1 MYATL
6 VLGITAFFLCLILTP
21 LCRNL
26 FLRLDIVDRPD
37 VDRKFHGKPIPR
49 VGGIPIVLSYA
60 GGLGIM
66 LLVAPTAAT
75 ISVQHKQLLWSL
87 LPATALVFV
96 IGVIDDIFGL
106 KPWQKLAGQ
115 TAAAIL
121 AVSLGARLTL
131 VNGHV
136 ASLWL
141 AVPLSLLWLLA
152 CTNALNLIDG
162 MDGLAAGVGLLA
174 SMATL
179 LAALLGHN
187 LGLAVATIPLVGC
200 LLAFLRYNFNPASI
214 FLGDCGSLTI
224 GFMLG
229 CFGLIWS
236 RRTGTMLGLAA
247 PLMTLALPL
256 IDVCL
261 SIARRY
267 LRSAPIFKGDR
278 GHIHHMML
286 ARGFNTKAATLVLYG
301 VCFIAA
307 FLALVQ
313 AFGDYRFHGL
323 VIIIFCVLVY
333 VGVNY
338 LGYIELAAAR
348 RTLSRKMILSVV
360 KEEVYLHEL
369 TQAVSR
375 IDTLPQYWDV
385 VRTVCK
391 DMNFTTVHMQMQ
403 GVHFEEAFEDKGA
416 APSWNLSLSLGSNG
430 SLRITRTAGHEA
442 PDYMMRALI
451 HLQKLIEEKELGVVP
466 KSVGKE
472 DSAPISLSGA
482 A

>member
-6 VLGITAFFLCLILTP
+6 VLGTTAFLLCLILTP

-26 FLRLDIVDRPD
+26 FLRLDVVDRPD
-37 VDRKFHGKPIPR
+37 ADRKFHGRPIPR
-49 VGGIPIVLSYA
+49 VGGIPIMLSYA

-75 ISVQHKQLLWSL
+75 ISVQHKELLWSL
-87 LPATALVFV
+87 LPAAGLVFV
-96 IGVIDDIFGL
+96 IGLIDDIVGL
-106 KPWQKLAGQ
+106 KPWQKLTGQ
-115 TAAAIL
+115 TTAAIV

-131 VNGHV
+131 FQGHV

-141 AVPLSLLWLLA
+141 SVPLSLVWLLA

-174 SMATL
+174 SLATL
-179 LAALLGHN
+179 LVAVLSHN
-187 LGLAVATIPLVGC
+187 LGLAVATVPLVGC

-236 RRTGTMLGLAA
+236 RHTGTMLGLAA

-261 SIARRY
+261 SIGRRY
-267 LRSAPIFKGDR
+267 LRNVPIFKGDR

-286 ARGFNTKAATLVLYG
+286 ARGFNTRAATLILYG
-301 VCFIAA
+301 VCVIAA

-313 AFGDYRFHGL
+313 TFGDYRFHGL
-323 VIIIFCVLVY
+323 VIIVFCVLVY

-360 KEEVYLHEL
+360 KEDVYLHEL

-375 IDTLPQYWDV
+375 IKTLPDYWDV
-385 VRTVCK
+385 VLAVCK

-403 GVHFEEAFEDKGA
+403 GVHFEEVLEDRGA
-416 APSWNLSLSLGSNG
+416 NPSWNLSLSLGPRG
-430 SLRITRTAGHEA
+430 SLRVTRTAGHEA
-442 PDYMMRALI
+442 PDYMMRALV
-451 HLQKLIEEKELGVVP
+451 HLQKLIEEKELSGVP
-466 KSVGKE
+466 KAVEAKG
-472 DSAPISLSGA
+472 SAPISLSGA

>member
-1 MYATL
+1 MYATI
-6 VLGITAFFLCLILTP
+6 VLGTTAFIFCLVLTP

-26 FLRLDIVDRPD
+26 FLRLNIVDRPD
-37 VDRKFHGKPIPR
+37 TDRKFHGRPVPR

-66 LLVAPTAAT
+66 LLIAPTAAT
-75 ISVQHKQLLWSL
+75 ISVQHKELLWSL
-87 LPATALVFV
+87 LPAAGLIFV
-96 IGVIDDIFGL
+96 TGVVDDIVGL
-106 KPWQKLAGQ
+106 KPWQKLAAE
-115 TAAAIL
+115 TVAAII
-121 AVSLGARLTL
+121 AVVLGARLSL
-131 VNGHV
+131 FEGHP
-136 ASLWL
+136 AFLWL
-141 AVPLSLLWLLA
+141 TAPLSLLWLLA

-174 SMATL
+174 SLATL
-179 LAALLGHN
+179 LAAILSHN
-187 LGLAVATIPLVGC
+187 LGLAVATVPLVGC
-200 LLAFLRYNFNPASI
+200 LLAFLCYNFNPASI

-261 SIARRY
+261 SIGRRY

-286 ARGFNTKAATLVLYG
+286 ARGFNTRAATLILYG
-301 VCFIAA
+301 VCIIAA
-307 FLALVQ
+307 FLALMQ
-313 AFGDYRFHGL
+313 TFGDYRFHGF
-323 VIIIFCVLVY
+323 IIIVFCVLVY

-369 TQAVSR
+369 TQAVAR
-375 IDTLPQYWDV
+375 ITSLPQYWDV
-385 VRTVCK
+385 VRTICK
-391 DMNFTTVHMQMQ
+391 DMNFTTVHMQMH
-403 GVHFEEAFEDKGA
+403 GIHFEEAMEDKGA
-416 APSWNLSLSLGSNG
+416 SPSWNISLSLGPHG
-430 SLRITRTAGHEA
+430 SLRVTRTAGHEA

-451 HLQKLIEEKELGVVP
+451 HLQNLIEQKELRGAAKAIEKE
-466 KSVGKE
+466 
-472 DSAPISLSGA
+472 DAAPISLSGA

>member
-1 MYATL
+1 MIATL
-6 VLGITAFFLCLILTP
+6 VLGTTAFLLCLILTP

-26 FLRLDIVDRPD
+26 FLRFDIVDRPD
-37 VDRKFHGKPIPR
+37 ADRKFHGRPIPR
-49 VGGIPIVLSYA
+49 VGGIAIVLSYA
-60 GGLGIM
+60 GALGIM
-66 LLVAPTAAT
+66 LLVAPAAAT

-87 LPATALVFV
+87 LPAAGLVFV
-96 IGVIDDIFGL
+96 IGVVDDIFGL
-106 KPWQKLAGQ
+106 KPWEKLALE
-115 TAAAIL
+115 TTAAIL
-121 AVSLGARLTL
+121 AVSLGARLAL
-131 VNGHV
+131 FHGHV

-141 AVPLSLLWLLA
+141 TVPLSLVWLLA

-174 SMATL
+174 SLATL
-179 LAALLGHN
+179 LVAILSHN
-187 LGLAVATIPLVGC
+187 LGLAVATVPLVGC

-236 RRTGTMLGLAA
+236 RSTGTMLGLAA

-267 LRSAPIFKGDR
+267 LRSAPIFQGDR

-286 ARGFNTKAATLVLYG
+286 ARGFNTRAATLMLYG
-301 VCFIAA
+301 VCVIAA
-307 FLALVQ
+307 SLALMQ
-313 AFGDYRFHGL
+313 TFGGDRFHGL
-323 VIIIFCVLVY
+323 VIIVFCVLVC

-369 TQAVSR
+369 TQAVSG
-375 IDTLPQYWDV
+375 ITTVPEYWDV
-385 VRTVCK
+385 VLRVCK
-391 DMNFTTVHMQMQ
+391 DMNFTTVHMEMR
-403 GVHFEEAFEDKGA
+403 GAHFEEVARDKDVS
-416 APSWNLSLSLGSNG
+416 PSWNVSLSLGPSG
-430 SLRITRTAGHEA
+430 SLSVTRSAGHDA
-442 PDYMMRALI
+442 PDYMMRALV
-451 HLQKLIEEKELGVVP
+451 HLQKLIEEKELSANPTPVAT
-466 KSVGKE
+466 E
-472 DSAPISLSGA
+472 DSTRISLTGA

>member
-1 MYATL
+1 MYAIL
-6 VLGITAFFLCLILTP
+6 VLGIVAFLFCLILTP

-26 FLRLDIVDRPD
+26 FLHFNIVDHPD
-37 VDRKFHGKPIPR
+37 AVRKLHGKPTPR
-49 VGGIPIVLSYA
+49 MGGIPIVLSYV

-66 LLVAPTAAT
+66 LLLAPTAAT

-87 LPATALVFV
+87 FPAAGLIFV
-96 IGVIDDIFGL
+96 TGVIDDVFGL
-106 KPWQKLAGQ
+106 KPFEKLTFQ
-115 TAAAIL
+115 TVAAVL
-121 AVSLGARLTL
+121 AVALGARVTL
-131 VNGHV
+131 FEGHV

-141 AVPLSLLWLLA
+141 SVPLSLLWLLA

-174 SMATL
+174 SVATL
-179 LAALLGHN
+179 LVAILSHN
-187 LGLAVATIPLVGC
+187 PGLAIATVPMVGC
-200 LLAFLRYNFNPASI
+200 LLAFLFYNFNPASI

-236 RRTGTMLGLAA
+236 GRTGNTLGLAA

-256 IDVCL
+256 IDVGL
-261 SIARRY
+261 SIGRRY
-267 LRSAPIFKGDR
+267 LRNVPIFKGDR

-286 ARGFNTKAATLVLYG
+286 ARGFNTRAATLILYG
-301 VCFIAA
+301 VCTIAGC
-307 FLALVQ
+307 LALIQ
-313 AFGDYRFHGL
+313 TFSANRFHGL
-323 VIIIFCVLVY
+323 VILVFCALVC

-369 TQAVSR
+369 TQALSG
-375 IDTLPQYWDV
+375 INTLPQYWDV
-385 VRTVCK
+385 ILTVCK
-391 DMNFTTVHMQMQ
+391 DLNFATVHMQMN
-403 GVHFEEAFEDKGA
+403 GVHFEEVLLDQDEK
-416 APSWNLSLSLGSNG
+416 PSWNISLSLGPRGN
-430 SLRITRTAGHEA
+430 LRVTRTAGCEA
-442 PDYMMRALI
+442 PDYMMRALV
-451 HLQKLIEEKELGVVP
+451 HLQKLIERKELSEVP
-466 KSVGKE
+466 KACASE
-472 DSAPISLSGA
+472 ESAPISLSGA

>member
-1 MYATL
+1 MLATL
-6 VLGITAFFLCLILTP
+6 VLGTTAFLLCLILTP

-37 VDRKFHGKPIPR
+37 ADRKFHCSPVPR
-49 VGGIPIVLSYA
+49 IGGIPIVLSYA

-75 ISVQHKQLLWSL
+75 ISVQHKELLWSL
-87 LPATALVFV
+87 LPAAGLIFITGL
-96 IGVIDDIFGL
+96 IDDIVGL

-115 TAAAIL
+115 TAGAIV
-121 AVSLGARLTL
+121 AVSLGARLALFHDHAT
-131 VNGHV
+131 
-136 ASLWL
+136 ALWL
-141 AVPLSLLWLLA
+141 SAPLSLLWLLA

-174 SMATL
+174 SLATL
-179 LAALLGHN
+179 LVAILSHN
-187 LGLAVATIPLVGC
+187 LGLAVATVPMVGC
-200 LLAFLRYNFNPASI
+200 LLAFLCYNFNPASI

-247 PLMTLALPL
+247 PLMTLVLPL

-261 SIARRY
+261 SIGRRY
-267 LRSAPIFKGDR
+267 LRSVPIFQGDR

-286 ARGFNTKAATLVLYG
+286 ARGFNTRAATLILYG
-301 VCFIAA
+301 VCVIAA
-307 FLALVQ
+307 FLALMQ
-313 AFGDYRFHGL
+313 TFGDYRFHGL
-323 VIIIFCVLVY
+323 IIIVFCVLVY

-360 KEEVYLHEL
+360 KEDVYLHEL
-369 TQAVSR
+369 KLAVSR
-375 IDTLPQYWDV
+375 INSLPEYWDV
-385 VRTVCK
+385 VQRVCK
-391 DMNFTTVHMQMQ
+391 DMNFTTVHMQMH
-403 GVHFEEAFEDKGA
+403 GVHFEGVLEDKGVS
-416 APSWNLSLSLGSNG
+416 PSWNLSLSLGPRG
-430 SLRITRTAGHEA
+430 SLRVTRTAGHEA
-442 PDYMMRALI
+442 PDYMMRALV
-451 HLQKLIEEKELGVVP
+451 HLQKLIEEKEMQAVSEP
-466 KSVGKE
+466 VGAE
-472 DSAPISLSGA
+472 ESISLSGA